1 VKKCESAS
9 AWTAATTPLEHRHA
23 MRSWMG
29 RRRFLRLD
37 RIELHIVDTTLDP
50 AARGRRFLFRHA
62 YPCPNATGSQRSLPG
77 YSVRRSGNC
86 SPPRLPVQ
94 PIVLGRPRR
103 ARLAIPPTEHFMRDR
118 LGSHREMLDS
128 KRNLAQAVG
137 TTRSLIRRAHHTGW
151 PSRGAIK
158 LSADRHGP
166 IVGLPGPRY

>member
-1 VKKCESAS
+1 MRCGHGWVDGDFFGSTGSSFTLSTRPWARRHVVADSCFVMPTLVPKLQAAS
-9 AWTAATTPLEHRHA
+9 DRFPGT
-23 MRSWMG
+23 RS
-29 RRRFLRLD
+29 
-37 RIELHIVDTTLDP
+37 
-50 AARGRRFLFRHA
+50 AAR
-62 YPCPNATGSQRSLPG
+62 
-77 YSVRRSGNC
+77 GNC

-128 KRNLAQAVG
+128 ERNLAQAVG